1 MSADTDTGVLL
12 IHGLGG
18 TQYDLGAMHKILR
31 RAGVETHAL
40 TLPGHGAAPE
50 DLIGVRAE
58 SWLDAVTAKY
68 REVAGRHDTLH
79 VMGMCLGGLLAVEL
93 CKRENHRKGRLV
105 SLAAP
110 VFIDGWSTPWYR
122 GLRHL
127 VYRIPG
133 LADGMRVEEEEPYG
147 LKNELV
153 RSIVKAKFERGEN
166 FHYRWVPLSC
176 VREVDRLR
184 GWVMRGLDAIAC
196 PTLIMHAHEDEL
208 TSARSAHFLR
218 DGIADSRLVLLDNS
232 YHMICVDNDRD
243 RVAAEVLRFMD
254 RAAEAS
260 QPSRLQSLEGEDAQR
275 LLSTYRESLRAGEF
289 ETLFPLFA
297 ENVVW
302 TEEGD
307 SPLSGVYRGKSALI
321 DLFSRLMDY
330 SRNTL
335 RILEVG
341 APEPRGRAFAMP
353 LRFQVQD
360 GPGLQESGATH
371 MLRLRANVIT
381 RVNSVADDPPRADA
395 LWRRLAAASGVEPE
409 ADAMDPQTL
418 AIPAEELADAFEAAM
433 IELRTLQQPPSAAVQ
448 IRLQAY
454 EWQVRRGDAPPEA
467 PTDADARAQVRHAA
481 WRLLAGLPADQA
493 RRRYIA
499 LVRRLDADA

>member
-1 MSADTDTGVLL
+1 
-12 IHGLGG
+12 
-18 TQYDLGAMHKILR
+18 
-31 RAGVETHAL
+31 
-40 TLPGHGAAPE
+40 
-50 DLIGVRAE
+50 
-58 SWLDAVTAKY
+58 
-68 REVAGRHDTLH
+68 
-79 VMGMCLGGLLAVEL
+79 
-93 CKRENHRKGRLV
+93 
-105 SLAAP
+105 
-110 VFIDGWSTPWYR
+110 
-122 GLRHL
+122 
-127 VYRIPG
+127 
-133 LADGMRVEEEEPYG
+133 
-147 LKNELV
+147 
-153 RSIVKAKFERGEN
+153 
-166 FHYRWVPLSC
+166 
-176 VREVDRLR
+176 
-184 GWVMRGLDAIAC
+184 
-196 PTLIMHAHEDEL
+196 
-208 TSARSAHFLR
+208 
-218 DGIADSRLVLLDNS
+218 
-232 YHMICVDNDRD
+232 
-243 RVAAEVLRFMD
+243 
-254 RAAEAS
+254 
-260 QPSRLQSLEGEDAQR
+260 
-275 LLSTYRESLRAGEF
+275 
-289 ETLFPLFA
+289 
-297 ENVVW
+297 
-302 TEEGD
+302 
-307 SPLSGVYRGKSALI
+307 
-321 DLFSRLMDY
+321 MDY

-341 APEPRGRAFAMP
+341 APEPRGRVAMP

-371 MLRLRANVIT
+371 TLRLRANVIT

>member
-1 MSADTDTGVLL
+1 M
-12 IHGLGG
+12 
-18 TQYDLGAMHKILR
+18 
-31 RAGVETHAL
+31 
-40 TLPGHGAAPE
+40 
-50 DLIGVRAE
+50 
-58 SWLDAVTAKY
+58 
-68 REVAGRHDTLH
+68 
-79 VMGMCLGGLLAVEL
+79 
-93 CKRENHRKGRLV
+93 
-105 SLAAP
+105 
-110 VFIDGWSTPWYR
+110 
-122 GLRHL
+122 
-127 VYRIPG
+127 
-133 LADGMRVEEEEPYG
+133 
-147 LKNELV
+147 
-153 RSIVKAKFERGEN
+153 
-166 FHYRWVPLSC
+166 
-176 VREVDRLR
+176 
-184 GWVMRGLDAIAC
+184 
-196 PTLIMHAHEDEL
+196 
-208 TSARSAHFLR
+208 
-218 DGIADSRLVLLDNS
+218 
-232 YHMICVDNDRD
+232 D
-243 RVAAEVLRFMD
+243 RV
-254 RAAEAS
+254 AEAS

-371 MLRLRANVIT
+371 TLRLRANVIT

-454 EWQVRRGDAPPEA
+454 ECRSGEA
-467 PTDADARAQVRHAA
+467 TPARSAHGR
-481 WRLLAGLPADQA
+481 
-493 RRRYIA
+493 
-499 LVRRLDADA
+499 

>member
-254 RAAEAS
+254 RVAEAS

-341 APEPRGRAFAMP
+341 APEPRSALSPCRCASRSRTVPACRKAARPIRCGCAPMSSPASIPWRTIRRA
-353 LRFQVQD
+353 RTRY
-360 GPGLQESGATH
+360 GAGW
-371 MLRLRANVIT
+371 R
-381 RVNSVADDPPRADA
+381 PP
-395 LWRRLAAASGVEPE
+395 
-409 ADAMDPQTL
+409 
-418 AIPAEELADAFEAAM
+418 
-433 IELRTLQQPPSAAVQ
+433 
-448 IRLQAY
+448 
-454 EWQVRRGDAPPEA
+454 
-467 PTDADARAQVRHAA
+467 AA
-481 WRLLAGLPADQA
+481 WSRRPTPWI
-493 RRRYIA
+493 RRRW
-499 LVRRLDADA
+499 RSR

>member
-1 MSADTDTGVLL
+1 MP
-12 IHGLGG
+12 
-18 TQYDLGAMHKILR
+18 
-31 RAGVETHAL
+31 L

-110 VFIDGWSTPWYR
+110 CSSTAGARPGTAACATWSTAFP
-122 GLRHL
+122 
-127 VYRIPG
+127 

-254 RAAEAS
+254 RVAEAS

-371 MLRLRANVIT
+371 TLRLRANVIT

-395 LWRRLAAASGVEPE
+395 LWRRLAAASGVAGGRRHGS
-409 ADAMDPQTL
+409 ADAGDPGRGTGRR
-418 AIPAEELADAFEAAM
+418 
-433 IELRTLQQPPSAAVQ
+433 LRGRHDRTA
-448 IRLQAY
+448 
-454 EWQVRRGDAPPEA
+454 
-467 PTDADARAQVRHAA
+467 HAA
-481 WRLLAGLPADQA
+481 TAAIGRRANPAAG
-493 RRRYIA
+493 
-499 LVRRLDADA
+499 V